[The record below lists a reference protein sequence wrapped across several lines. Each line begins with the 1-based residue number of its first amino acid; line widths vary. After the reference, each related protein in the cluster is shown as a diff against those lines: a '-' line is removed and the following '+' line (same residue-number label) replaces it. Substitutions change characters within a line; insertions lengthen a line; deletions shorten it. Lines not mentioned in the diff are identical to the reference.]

1 MGQWS
6 AQERENRAGKWYVH
20 LNFWPCG
27 TRKASRPERKRDG
40 LYDSEAEAL
49 VNVGAWR
56 DHHEQKG
63 NTGGRRTRSE
73 GGAAVNATSTAAG
86 AVSIGLR
93 KHGRKAQREAIVRVS
108 DARWGTM
115 MLTSIRAAK
124 TKLSG
129 AGKRLVQSWGR
140 NQTATRDLHYNHTR
154 DAEYAET
161 RAGVLDD
168 ARLWRNSSI
177 SLLRACVNND
187 TAISLIV
194 GYDDDLPE
202 DAYSTHIPAS
212 LELKLGRLEKGSTKK
227 MRFVSSCAF
236 DTKLSRALS
245 KWVPLISIARAL
257 SFSFS
262 HHARARA
269 LSSVRRTQ
277 CLRVNKQALVVF
289 NYLRIVDEH
298 HFSVGAVGRGWDVDE
313 CAAETARQSAFD
325 VAPSTVL
332 TWARDFASNDCKF
345 SSDDRG
351 THHRPSAAVYI
362 TENAD
367 HLLRLKRWIRGNLA
381 NLSVSSVATFI
392 NEELFE
398 DLE

>member
-1 MGQWS
+1 MLKSDANSKMCEIRLQLYFTCDDVFLMKFLFVWLGLAACLFALMPPRKKARHSAPIPSSSVDDRWANTTLRSSGVGQWS

-86 AVSIGLR
+86 AVSIGPR

-212 LELKLGRLEKGSTKK
+212 LELK
-227 MRFVSSCAF
+227 
-236 DTKLSRALS
+236 
-245 KWVPLISIARAL
+245 
-257 SFSFS
+257 
-262 HHARARA
+262 
-269 LSSVRRTQ
+269 
-277 CLRVNKQALVVF
+277 
-289 NYLRIVDEH
+289 
-298 HFSVGAVGRGWDVDE
+298 
-313 CAAETARQSAFD
+313 
-325 VAPSTVL
+325 
-332 TWARDFASNDCKF
+332 
-345 SSDDRG
+345 
-351 THHRPSAAVYI
+351 
-362 TENAD
+362 
-367 HLLRLKRWIRGNLA
+367 
-381 NLSVSSVATFI
+381 
-392 NEELFE
+392 
-398 DLE
+398 

>member
-1 MGQWS
+1 MKLLFAWLGFAVCSFALMPPRKKARHSAPTPSSSVDDRWANTTLRGSGVGQWS
-6 AQERENRAGKWYVH
+6 AQEKVCRAGKWHVN
-20 LNFWPCG
+20 LNYWPCG

-49 VNVGAWR
+49 VTVGAWR

-63 NTGGRRTRSE
+63 TNGGRRAHSE
-73 GGAAVNATSTAAG
+73 GGAAVNATSTNAG
-86 AVSIGLR
+86 AVPIGPHR
-93 KHGRKAQREAIVRVS
+93 KHSRKAQRAAIVRVS

-115 MLTSIRAAK
+115 ILTSIRAA
-124 TKLSG
+124 TSKLSG

-212 LELKLGRLEKGSTKK
+212 LELK
-227 MRFVSSCAF
+227 
-236 DTKLSRALS
+236 
-245 KWVPLISIARAL
+245 
-257 SFSFS
+257 
-262 HHARARA
+262 
-269 LSSVRRTQ
+269 
-277 CLRVNKQALVVF
+277 
-289 NYLRIVDEH
+289 
-298 HFSVGAVGRGWDVDE
+298 
-313 CAAETARQSAFD
+313 
-325 VAPSTVL
+325 
-332 TWARDFASNDCKF
+332 
-345 SSDDRG
+345 
-351 THHRPSAAVYI
+351 
-362 TENAD
+362 
-367 HLLRLKRWIRGNLA
+367 
-381 NLSVSSVATFI
+381 
-392 NEELFE
+392 
-398 DLE
+398 